1 MRLICKI
8 LRTLLLTFVINGI
21 FCDAWSIVTQRSQD
35 FTINRQY
42 LFIYIYFFN
51 TVTLKATVNQC
62 TLRAVRRHRYHPEFK
77 QQLYTVP
84 RYNYYSRLKYQTQ
97 KLYSWTRKCKKARIE
112 RESILDVHTHYK
124 ETETFEYLNFYSSHS
139 PDTQKKDS

>member
-21 FCDAWSIVTQRSQD
+21 FCDTWSIVTQRSQD

-84 RYNYYSRLKYQTQ
+84 RYNYYSRLKYNI
-97 KLYSWTRKCKKARIE
+97 LGHGSVKK
-112 RESILDVHTHYK
+112 RESRGNRSLTSTRITK
-124 ETETFEYLNFYSSHS
+124 RRRPSNT
-139 PDTQKKDS
+139 